1 MKVLV
6 AEVVIYPGSS
16 VSVIVSMCLSL
27 LQFLAPLVMVPGPKP
42 HRLWNVT
49 EGILKHWPQTFYPVH
64 NKSTLLPAIFLP
76 LASCSVLP
84 LHLWAMEHVCTGTER
99 RMLHTYDAYVFN
111 IRACDTHGHLIP
123 PASSVEL

>member
-6 AEVVIYPGSS
+6 AEVVICPGSG

-42 HRLWNVT
+42 QRLWNVT
-49 EGILKHWPQTFYPVH
+49 EGILKHWSQIFHPVH

-76 LASCSVLP
+76 LTSCSVLP
-84 LHLWAMEHVCTGTER
+84 LNLWAVEHVCTGNER

-111 IRACDTHGHLIP
+111 IWACDTHGRLISGN
-123 PASSVEL
+123 SS